1 MNRTQLANGVH
12 STVLPAEKFKRC
24 RVAVYFLWP
33 SRRETATAEALL
45 PLLMERS
52 YADCPDMTELSKR
65 LAALYGA
72 SLSVDMSTLG
82 ANRVLSVSVSG
93 IQDAYALEGEKLSA
107 QYAAM
112 ALGVAFR
119 PRLVHGLFD
128 AQDVAIEKEQLQELL
143 ESEINDK
150 RGYCLRQARRRYY
163 GVAPEGIERYGYLE
177 EVEALTPAAVT
188 NAWHS
193 MIGTAQIEV
202 MVLGADEAVVRES
215 VLQALKNIDR
225 APTALAAPCAMPRI
239 EPQRCTEVLD
249 TVQGKLCLL
258 FTAGEPVA
266 EKDYAALRVATALL
280 GGTPTSRLF
289 MNVREKRSL
298 CYYCAA
304 SGTARN
310 GVLCIDS
317 GVEHANAAAAREAV
331 LEELA
336 ALQNGPMTQQELDET
351 KRSLVC
357 ALESV
362 EDTLSGV
369 EGWYFSEICRDS
381 AKSPRET
388 IADINAVTAQ
398 EVGAALRRFSLSVE
412 YLLTKEGSTNV

>member
-1 MNRTQLANGVH
+1 
-12 STVLPAEKFKRC
+12 
-24 RVAVYFLWP
+24 
-33 SRRETATAEALL
+33 
-45 PLLMERS
+45 
-52 YADCPDMTELSKR
+52 
-65 LAALYGA
+65 
-72 SLSVDMSTLG
+72 
-82 ANRVLSVSVSG
+82 
-93 IQDAYALEGEKLSA
+93 
-107 QYAAM
+107 
-112 ALGVAFR
+112 
-119 PRLVHGLFD
+119 
-128 AQDVAIEKEQLQELL
+128 
-143 ESEINDK
+143 
-150 RGYCLRQARRRYY
+150 
-163 GVAPEGIERYGYLE
+163 
-177 EVEALTPAAVT
+177 
-188 NAWHS
+188 
-193 MIGTAQIEV
+193 
-202 MVLGADEAVVRES
+202 
-215 VLQALKNIDR
+215 
-225 APTALAAPCAMPRI
+225 RI

>member
-150 RGYCLRQARRRYY
+150 RGYCLRQARRRFY
-163 GVAPEGIERYGYLE
+163 GDAP
-177 EVEALTPAAVT
+177 
-188 NAWHS
+188 
-193 MIGTAQIEV
+193 
-202 MVLGADEAVVRES
+202 
-215 VLQALKNIDR
+215 
-225 APTALAAPCAMPRI
+225 
-239 EPQRCTEVLD
+239 
-249 TVQGKLCLL
+249 
-258 FTAGEPVA
+258 
-266 EKDYAALRVATALL
+266 
-280 GGTPTSRLF
+280 
-289 MNVREKRSL
+289 
-298 CYYCAA
+298 
-304 SGTARN
+304 
-310 GVLCIDS
+310 
-317 GVEHANAAAAREAV
+317 
-331 LEELA
+331 
-336 ALQNGPMTQQELDET
+336 
-351 KRSLVC
+351 
-357 ALESV
+357 
-362 EDTLSGV
+362 
-369 EGWYFSEICRDS
+369 
-381 AKSPRET
+381 
-388 IADINAVTAQ
+388 
-398 EVGAALRRFSLSVE
+398 
-412 YLLTKEGSTNV
+412 